1 MKSNGIVRI
10 ETLRL
15 TNFKNIKHCEIYY
28 SEAKKLE
35 RGLLDEDDFSNVLGL
50 YGQNG
55 SGKTS
60 CIEGFRLIQYLL
72 SGASLN
78 LAFKNFIN
86 IDSEFMSV
94 GADFYV
100 RVKNNNYFVNYDCT
114 IGKIENGLQITE
126 EKLSYHL
133 LDENNKKVNAYSFK
147 HPDGI
152 NGTFKEYLGVKNSEV
167 YKMLSSIE
175 TKGNFNQ
182 FSMLSSIFNPKLIQ
196 YLNSLKSED
205 DVYASIV
212 NELHFFAKYRL
223 AIYQI
228 NYFNEITDVGIKIRI
243 KDEDSLADPSCND
256 VFINFNQTTIK
267 AEYFDLL
274 KRTIDTI
281 NKVLPSIIKNCTVE
295 LLDVVKTKRQMINI
309 VNDVVNFR
317 LVSKRNGKYIPLFY
331 ESNGIKKIISILS
344 GLIDVFNNEGSFVA
358 IDELDSGIFEYLLG
372 ELVYAFDNFA
382 MGQLF
387 FTSHNMRILE
397 KVDSKNI
404 FFSTFDS
411 DDQFIQIASVRE
423 TNNLRNLYY
432 KYIANGYK
440 DKYRLYNNIKTENI
454 ISSFKING
462 GSDND

>member
-10 ETLRL
+10 EALRL
-15 TNFKNIKHCEIYY
+15 TNFKNIKKCEISF

-60 CIEGFRLIQYLL
+60 CIEGFRLLQYLL
-72 SGASLN
+72 SGVSFN
-78 LAFKNFIN
+78 PSFKNLIN
-86 IDSEFMSV
+86 IDSDVMSI

-100 RVKNNNYFVNYDCT
+100 KVNSHNYFVNYDCS
-114 IGKIENGLQITE
+114 IGEIENGLQIVE

-133 LDENNKKVNAYSFK
+133 LDENNKKMNAFIFK
-147 HPDGI
+147 APSDI
-152 NGTFKEYLGVKNSEV
+152 NGGFKDYLGPKNYEV
-167 YKMLSSIE
+167 YKMISSIE
-175 TKGNFNQ
+175 TKGTFNQ
-182 FSMLSSIFNPKLIQ
+182 FSMISSIFNPKLIQ
-196 YLNSLKSED
+196 YINSFKD
-205 DVYASIV
+205 ANDVYTSIV
-212 NELHFFAKYRL
+212 NELHFFAKYRF

-228 NYFNEITDVGIKIRI
+228 NYFNEIVDVGIKIRV
-243 KDEDSLADPSCND
+243 KDENNFSDPSCSD
-256 VFINFNQTTIK
+256 VFVNFNQTTIK
-267 AEYFDLL
+267 AEYFNLF
-274 KRTIDTI
+274 KKTIDTI
-281 NKVLPSIIKNCTVE
+281 NKVLPSIIKDCTVE
-295 LLDVVKTKRQMINI
+295 LLDVVKTKQQIINI

-382 MGQLF
+382 LGQLF

-404 FFSTFDS
+404 YFSTIDTE
-411 DDQFIQIASVRE
+411 DRFIQIVSVRE

-440 DKYRLYNNIKTENI
+440 DKYKLYNNVKTENI
-454 ISSFKING
+454 ISAFKMKG
-462 GSDND
+462 E